1 MTTKS
6 QSINVPITL
15 TPKKRLF
22 KDDGLIALLFLA
34 PSLIGFL
41 VFMVLPM
48 FGGLFL
54 SFTNWDMLSAPK
66 FIGLENYQTLISDKL
81 FFASLKNTLVY
92 SAIVIG
98 GGIPLSLGLA
108 LLVNSKLPGV
118 AVFRTIFFIPV
129 VVSSVAA
136 SLVWK
141 WIFQP
146 DYGVL
151 NAVLKFLHLQ
161 PLLWLGDPST
171 ALLSVAIVSIWM
183 GMGYNMVLFLAG
195 LKSIPSHLYEAAQID
210 GANPIQRFWYI
221 TLPLLTPTLFF
232 ILVMSI
238 IGSFQVFG
246 QVFVMTVK
254 AGPGNAT
261 LVYVYYLWQNAFSWF
276 KMGYASALAYVLF
289 LIIFIVTLIQMRLL
303 GQRVTYEVG

>member
-151 NAVLKFLHLQ
+151 NAVLKFLH
-161 PLLWLGDPST
+161 S
-171 ALLSVAIVSIWM
+171 SRS
-183 GMGYNMVLFLAG
+183 
-195 LKSIPSHLYEAAQID
+195 
-210 GANPIQRFWYI
+210 
-221 TLPLLTPTLFF
+221 
-232 ILVMSI
+232 LV
-238 IGSFQVFG
+238 G
-246 QVFVMTVK
+246 
-254 AGPGNAT
+254 
-261 LVYVYYLWQNAFSWF
+261 
-276 KMGYASALAYVLF
+276 
-289 LIIFIVTLIQMRLL
+289 
-303 GQRVTYEVG
+303 

>member
-1 MTTKS
+1 MVIG
-6 QSINVPITL
+6 QSVPKIATWM
-15 TPKKRLF
+15 KQRR
-22 KDDGLIALLFLA
+22 KDDSLTAFLFLA
-34 PSLIGFL
+34 PSLVGFI
-41 VFMVLPM
+41 VFMVFPVV
-48 FGGLFL
+48 GGFIL
-54 SFTNWDMLSAPK
+54 SFTDWDMLSAPRYA
-66 FIGLENYQTLISDKL
+66 GLSNYKTLITDPL
-81 FFASLKNTLVY
+81 FFTSLKNTLVF
-92 SAIVIG
+92 SLIEIG
-98 GGIPLSLGLA
+98 GGIPISLGLA
-108 LLVNSKLPGV
+108 LLVNSKRRGIEI
-118 AVFRTIFFIPV
+118 FRTIFFIPV

-151 NAVLKFLHLQ
+151 NTLLKFLHLK

-195 LKSIPSHLYEAAQID
+195 LKGIPAHLHEAAQID
-210 GANPIQRFWYI
+210 GANAMQRFWHI

-232 ILVMSI
+232 VLVMGI
-238 IGSFQVFG
+238 INSFQVFG
-246 QVFVMTVK
+246 QVFVMTEN
-254 AGPGNAT
+254 AGPGNST
-261 LVYVYYLWQNAFSWF
+261 LVYVYYLWQNAFCWF

-289 LIIFIVTLIQMRLL
+289 VIIFIVTLIQMKFL

>member
-1 MTTKS
+1 MTAISRTATPTI
-6 QSINVPITL
+6 QS
-15 TPKKRLF
+15 TPKKRHL
-22 KDDGLIALLFLA
+22 KDDTPIALLFLA

-54 SFTNWDMLSAPK
+54 SFTNWDMLSTPK
-66 FIGLENYQTLISDKL
+66 FVGLENYQTLLGDKL
-81 FFASLKNTLVY
+81 FFVSLKNTLVY
-92 SAIVIG
+92 SAIVLG

-108 LLVNSKLPGV
+108 MLVNSKLPGV
-118 AVFRTIFFIPV
+118 EVFRTIFFIPV

-151 NAVLKFLHLQ
+151 NSILKFFHLD

-183 GMGYNMVLFLAG
+183 GMGYNMVLLLAG
-195 LKSIPSHLYEAAQID
+195 LKGIPTHLYEAAQID
-210 GANPIQRFWYI
+210 GANPLQRFWCI

-232 ILVMSI
+232 VLVMSVI
-238 IGSFQVFG
+238 SSFQVFG

-276 KMGYASALAYVLF
+276 KMGYASALAYILF
-289 LIIFIVTLIQMRLL
+289 LIIFIITLIQMKLL
-303 GQRVTYEVG
+303 DQRVSYEIG